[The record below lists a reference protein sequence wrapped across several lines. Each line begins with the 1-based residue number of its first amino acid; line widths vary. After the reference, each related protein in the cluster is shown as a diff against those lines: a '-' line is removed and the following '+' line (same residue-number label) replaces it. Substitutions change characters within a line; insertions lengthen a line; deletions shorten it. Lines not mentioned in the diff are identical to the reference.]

1 MTGSADDARPPL
13 WVGHVSLGVGDVS
26 VSTGFYEALGMRRI
40 FESGEVGVLELRG
53 GTHLVLLP
61 SGDPVQPDA
70 RAPFD
75 LMVDDIDAT
84 RERYA
89 QLGLELSPL
98 ERGRIHDSFTLLDP
112 NGYRVTVHSS
122 HASGKPV

>member
-1 MTGSADDARPPL
+1 LLR
-13 WVGHVSLGVGDVS
+13 VGDVS
-26 VSTGFYEALGMRRI
+26 KSTGFFEALGMRRI
-40 FESGEVGVLELRG
+40 FESSEVGVLELRG

-61 SGDPVQPDA
+61 SDDPIPSDA
-70 RAPFD
+70 TAPFD

-89 QLGLELSPL
+89 RLDLELSPL

-112 NGYRVTVHSS
+112 NGYRVTVNSS
-122 HASGKPV
+122 HASGEPV

>member
-1 MTGSADDARPPL
+1 MAGSADDARPPV
-13 WVGHVSLGVGDVS
+13 WVGHVLLRVGDVS
-26 VSTGFYEALGMRRI
+26 KSTGFFEALGMRRI
-40 FESGEVGVLELRG
+40 FESSEVGVLELRG

-61 SGDPVQPDA
+61 SDDPIPSDA
-70 RAPFD
+70 TAPFD

-89 QLGLELSPL
+89 RLDLELSPL

-112 NGYRVTVHSS
+112 NGYRVTVNSS
-122 HASGKPV
+122 HASGEPV

>member
-1 MTGSADDARPPL
+1 MTGSADDARPPV
-13 WVGHVSLGVGDVS
+13 WVGHVSLRVGDVS
-26 VSTGFYEALGMRRI
+26 KSTGFFEALGMRRI
-40 FESGEVGVLELRG
+40 FESGEVGVLELRA

-61 SGDPVQPDA
+61 SGDPIPSDA
-70 RAPFD
+70 TAPFD
-75 LMVDDIDAT
+75 LMVDDIDVA

-89 QLGLELSPL
+89 RLGLELSPL

-112 NGYRVTVHSS
+112 NGYRITVNSS

>member
-1 MTGSADDARPPL
+1 MSGSADDERPPV
-13 WVGHVSLGVGDVS
+13 WVGHVSLRVGDVS
-26 VSTGFYEALGMRRI
+26 ESTGFFEALGMRRI
-40 FESGEVGVLELRG
+40 FESGDVGVLELRG

-61 SGDPVQPDA
+61 SDDPIPADA
-70 RAPFD
+70 TAPFD

-89 QLGLELSPL
+89 GLGLELSPL

-112 NGYRVTVHSS
+112 NGYRVTVNSS

>member
-13 WVGHVSLGVGDVS
+13 WVGHVLLHVADVLE
-26 VSTGFYEALGMRRI
+26 STGFFETLGMRRI

-61 SGDPVQPDA
+61 SDDPVPADA
-70 RAPFD
+70 TAPFD

-89 QLGLELSPL
+89 GLGLELSPL

-112 NGYRVTVHSS
+112 NGYRVTVNSS
-122 HASGKPV
+122 HVTGPPV